1 MLGHTPSLRAIISQE
16 TELQLFISK
25 PSAHPDLPPCLGFG
39 VHGGKSLVSDQRHV
53 PVMHIVVSRRGLCR
67 PCALPVMTTCKVG
80 WPYLHEVLQKRCVL
94 FCRLQGRCAAVLFYG
109 HQLAVLP
116 AVGSDAPD
124 LGDDDLCSGGGTGG
138 GGDGNGG
145 AGAGVAA
152 AVANSY
158 VVDLSAQG
166 IREV

>member
-1 MLGHTPSLRAIISQE
+1 MSLRAIISQE
-16 TELQLFISK
+16 SEAVAI
-25 PSAHPDLPPCLGFG
+25 
-39 VHGGKSLVSDQRHV
+39 
-53 PVMHIVVSRRGLCR
+53 VSRNLRHTQICRLLRVWGAYQTQESGVRPEACACHAHCGLTSRTLSSLCITIDDDLQNGHV
-67 PCALPVMTTCKVG
+67 CMKSCKNV
-80 WPYLHEVLQKRCVL
+80 VFS

-124 LGDDDLCSGGGTGG
+124 LGDDDLFSGGGTGG

-145 AGAGVAA
+145 VGAGVAA